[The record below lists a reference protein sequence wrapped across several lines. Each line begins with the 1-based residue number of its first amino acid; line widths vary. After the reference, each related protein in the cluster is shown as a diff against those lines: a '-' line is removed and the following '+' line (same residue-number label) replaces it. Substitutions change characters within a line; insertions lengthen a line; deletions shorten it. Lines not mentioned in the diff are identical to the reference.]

1 MEERRDPAAAGVANA
16 PREKSI
22 RKLLH
27 WYLDII
33 FSFLCYNKLMFER
46 LFGKNKNTNPQ
57 GPIPVIN
64 PYIPSD
70 PTALSQQNA
79 IISYFMNP
87 NSDPSSNTT
96 VTPDQR
102 QLFLARL
109 KNNEISLDQEA
120 DFLRRIRSPLQ
131 DPAVGPAGV
140 FAKISAGPRETQ
152 IFAVA
157 TGYNATNWQNVTA
170 AALQQF
176 IDPPRRHQP
185 DYRTPIGF
193 KAFRKEFLAGI
204 KPQASENQIDS
215 YRIAMDSL
223 ERIIYGKRLEYYQQ
237 FEDLRKLATNPQTS
251 STDNATAQTPA
262 QDTVTNNT
270 QPKPSPST
278 PAKPAPLTISAI
290 APERREQL
298 LSRVVIDGDP
308 WYQAGEEYRL
318 SSVNLLNAGL
328 DPAYETTLDGK
339 IVCLSKIFQL
349 SSGRPAAIA
358 YIPTEQGVKVRSYYQ
373 DRSEGLWHY
382 MPDYVHDQSSSSLEW
397 FGKSYS
403 ESATTLPVGLQSVLC
418 QIATAHPAERITMT
432 NPDFLFSGTAKSYL
446 SMQSYRDALNTG
458 QLRGDFYKE
467 VSHTPL
473 NPDARLG
480 NPRKGA
486 PQLISINADKA
497 PDFSKPLSAFT
508 TYSELIG
515 EMSLYG
521 FSSHDGQYNW
531 LFGRDYRGRSWV
543 AYIEAVSPLT
553 DTGCRKEWLSA
564 TDIQTP
570 LYEFSQ
576 QADGYGD
583 PTDTRKGYTSMWN
596 NYLSKIPIIEQFIAA
611 LEPRNQS

>member
-1 MEERRDPAAAGVANA
+1 
-16 PREKSI
+16 
-22 RKLLH
+22 
-27 WYLDII
+27 
-33 FSFLCYNKLMFER
+33 MFER
-46 LFGKNKNTNPQ
+46 LFGKNKHPNPQ
-57 GPIPVIN
+57 GPAPVIN
-64 PYIPSD
+64 PYIPSN
-70 PTALSQQNA
+70 PTTLSQQNA

-87 NSDPSSNTT
+87 NTDASGTPN

-120 DFLRRIRSPLQ
+120 AFLRRIRSPLQ
-131 DPAVGPAGV
+131 DPAIGPAGV
-140 FAKISAGPRETQ
+140 FAKISAQPRETQ
-152 IFAVA
+152 ILAVA
-157 TGYNATNWQNVTA
+157 TGYNATNWQNVTETS
-170 AALQQF
+170 LQQF

-204 KPQASENQIDS
+204 KPQASENQIES

-237 FEDLRKLATNPQTS
+237 FEALRKLATDPQTS
-251 STDNATAQTPA
+251 PEKSSTQNTAVDA
-262 QDTVTNNT
+262 D
-270 QPKPSPST
+270 QPKSSSVT
-278 PAKPAPLTISAI
+278 PTKPTSLTISTI
-290 APERREQL
+290 TPERREQL

-328 DPAYETTLDGK
+328 DPTYETTLDGK
-339 IVCLSKIFQL
+339 IICLSKIFQL
-349 SSGRPAAIA
+349 SSGRPAVIA
-358 YIPTEQGVKVRSYYQ
+358 YIPAEQGVKVRSYYQ

-382 MPDYVHDQSSSSLEW
+382 MPDYVHDQSSNSLEW

-418 QIATAHPAERITMT
+418 QIAMAHPAERITMT

-473 NPDARLG
+473 NPDARIG

-486 PQLISINADKA
+486 PQLISVNADKA
-497 PDFSKPLSAFT
+497 PDFTKPLTAFK

-521 FSSHDGQYNW
+521 FPSHDGQYNW
-531 LFGRDYRGRSWV
+531 LFGRDYRDRSWV

-576 QADGYGD
+576 QSDGYGD